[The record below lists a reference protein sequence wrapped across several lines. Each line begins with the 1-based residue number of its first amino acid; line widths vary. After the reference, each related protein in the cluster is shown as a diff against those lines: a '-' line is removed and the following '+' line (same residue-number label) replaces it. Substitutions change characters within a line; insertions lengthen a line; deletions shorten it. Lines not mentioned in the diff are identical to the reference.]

1 MKKGIKTRKVH
12 RFNDKKKHAQSLI
25 SPQNVISTN
34 SLKFS
39 VDVIGKWKNLSFY
52 DVLTYSCVLFISCDD
67 YLSTSFRKLLGV
79 HGLHPW

>member
-12 RFNDKKKHAQSLI
+12 RFNDKKKHTQSLI

-39 VDVIGKWKNLSFY
+39 VDVIGKWKS
-52 DVLTYSCVLFISCDD
+52 
-67 YLSTSFRKLLGV
+67 
-79 HGLHPW
+79 